1 MIQECEAVIR
11 IFNIENPS
19 TIRDYLNAYFKQPEH
34 RIMLGE
40 KILDV
45 DVWRDND
52 DVLIKIWI
60 NVNCEYFPGCKD
72 SYWEPGEPPFIEGYF
87 TIDDFI
93 VLINRVLSENFLN
106 QSYFIEEDED
116 SYIPTEEELLEDKE
130 CEYKYDEF

>member
-11 IFNIENPS
+11 IFNTENPS
-19 TIRDYLNAYFKQPEH
+19 TIRDYLNAYFKQTEH

-60 NVNCEYFPGCKD
+60 NVNCEYFPGCKG
-72 SYWEPGEPPFIEGYF
+72 SYWEPGESPFIEGYF

-93 VLINRVLSENFLN
+93 NLINKTLSENFNNEDYSL
-106 QSYFIEEDED
+106 EEDDD
-116 SYIPTEEELLEDKE
+116 SSIPTEEELLEDKE
-130 CEYKYDEF
+130 CEYRYDEF

>member
-11 IFNIENPS
+11 IFNTENPS

-34 RIMLGE
+34 RMMLGE
-40 KILDV
+40 KIKDV

-52 DVLIKIWI
+52 DVLIKLW
-60 NVNCEYFPGCKD
+60 VDVQCEYFPGCKG

-93 VLINRVLSENFLN
+93 ILINRVLSENFLGKN
-106 QSYFIEEDED
+106 YSIEEDED
-116 SYIPTEEELLEDKE
+116 SYIPTEEKLLENME
-130 CEYKYDEF
+130 CDYRYDEF

>member
-11 IFNIENPS
+11 IFDIENPS
-19 TIRDYLNAYFKQPEH
+19 TIRDYLNAYFKQAEH
-34 RIMLGE
+34 RTMLGE

-60 NVNCEYFPGCKD
+60 NVDCEYFPGCKG
-72 SYWEPGEPPFIEGYF
+72 SRWEPGEPPFIEGYF

-93 VLINRVLSENFLN
+93 ILINKVLSENFLDKN
-106 QSYFIEEDED
+106 YSIEEDED
-116 SYIPTEEELLEDKE
+116 SYIPTEEKLLEDME
-130 CEYKYDEF
+130 CDYKYDEF